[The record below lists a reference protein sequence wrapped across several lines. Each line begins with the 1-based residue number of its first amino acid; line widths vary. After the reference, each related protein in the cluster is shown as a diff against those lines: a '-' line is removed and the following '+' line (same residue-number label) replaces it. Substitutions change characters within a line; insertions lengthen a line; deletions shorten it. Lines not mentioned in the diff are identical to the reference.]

1 MTDTTTTPAAPSVN
15 TGTAAPVTQQANAKD
30 AKGTPEGT
38 AEAKA
43 KAEAKKL
50 KIKDLELDEDA
61 AYREIQRARQTN
73 KLLSEAQRRAE
84 LADEKEKA
92 MAAKTSKYKQD
103 LGALFEDLGL
113 DDDTAAD
120 LAAQYIYRKQ
130 VLPSQMSP
138 EEKRVAE
145 LEARLAQY
153 EEEKKTFAQ
162 RQEEAQRAEIVRQ
175 ESEKL
180 QAELVEAAKAGR
192 IPSTQYGMKRI
203 AAKLLELEERG
214 LSAPLEQVAA
224 AVREESGREFGEIAS
239 SATVADLREWLGD
252 SAFKAFSKKVLDY
265 FLGQV
270 QSTKSQTRPPQTSV
284 TSSTS
289 EKLTPSEFLKRM
301 EGRK

>member
-1 MTDTTTTPAAPSVN
+1 MSDTTPTPVAPSN
-15 TGTAAPVTQQANAKD
+15 TGTVAPVNPQAPAKD
-30 AKGTPEGT
+30 AKP
-38 AEAKA
+38 APDANVEAKA

-50 KIKDLELDEDA
+50 KIKDLELDEEA

-120 LAAQYIYRKQ
+120 LAAQYIYKKQ

-138 EEKRVAE
+138 EEKRMAE
-145 LEARLAQY
+145 LEARLAEY

-175 ESEKL
+175 ESERL
-180 QAELVEAAKAGR
+180 QSELVEAAKAGR

-203 AAKLLELEERG
+203 ASKLLELEERG

-224 AVREESGREFGEIAS
+224 AVREESGREFGEIAQ
-239 SATVADLREWLGD
+239 SASVADLREWLGD
-252 SAFKAFSKKVLDY
+252 TAFKAFSKKVLDY

-270 QSTKSQTRPPQTSV
+270 QSTKSQTRPPQPSA

-289 EKLTPSEFLKRM
+289 EKLTPTEFLRRM